1 MRLMQETTHF
11 HDATAPNHSY
21 LFSKTGVAIGMQ
33 KFSQGPVV
41 LFRTPLAI
49 DTRGRTFRLVDDL
62 GPDAPAAD
70 TTVQVV
76 GSKGDVYTV
85 DLETHRCTCPR
96 FKYYGDCKH
105 IAAAIKESAN

>member
-1 MRLMQETTHF
+1 MRLMQETTRF
-11 HDATAPNHSY
+11 SDATAPNHSY

-49 DTRGRTFRLVDDL
+49 DTRGRTFTLVDDL
-62 GPDAPAAD
+62 GADSPAAD
-70 TTVQVV
+70 TTIQVV

-85 DLETHRCTCPR
+85 DLESHRCTCPR

-105 IAAAIKESAN
+105 IAAAIKQSAN

>member
-1 MRLMQETTHF
+1 MRLMQETTRF
-11 HDATAPNHSY
+11 SDATAPNHSY

-49 DTRGRTFRLVDDL
+49 DTRGRTFTLVDDL
-62 GPDAPAAD
+62 GADAPAAD
-70 TTVQVV
+70 TTFQVV

-85 DLETHRCTCPR
+85 DLESHRCTCPR

-105 IAAAIKESAN
+105 IAAAIKQSAN